1 MKLNIKLDNIDE
13 ELMFKRITFKVGDKK
28 VVTPIKVS
36 HKQNPISHINEIYK
50 KFDIDK
56 LNKCSTD
63 ESFER
68 KTNSELR
75 NLMTQ
80 GINICMVDFS
90 DLKIPNKTQLETL
103 SDLQYEHS
111 DIVTT
116 PIMSKITRELVDN
129 KLLDTFTDITN
140 RYIEIVETLN
150 HKSIMGVIPSKMPR
164 QFLEP
169 IIKNY
174 HNKDINSFI
183 LDFDG
188 RSIETNPSWVRKLM
202 RLLKEYDLIE
212 ESVLYSVNSNEGKFM
227 KNASEILAKDF
238 VSTGF
243 GIDLLGL
250 NHIPPRM
257 SSEAWAKIK
266 AQRRKN
272 TFRLFNRNSY
282 GYLKK
287 TEAELKALNIKDR
300 TSLKNFNISE
310 QFKET
315 QILQQKL
322 KEENSIEPYIRSKSQ
337 VNDDFIK
344 KIKKLRANTFKR

>member
-1 MKLNIKLDNIDE
+1 MKLSIKLDNIDE
-13 ELMFKRITFKVGDKK
+13 ELMFKRVIFRVGDKE
-28 VVTPIKVS
+28 VITPIKVS
-36 HKQNPISHINEIYK
+36 HRQNPISHINEIYK
-50 KFDIDK
+50 KFDINK
-56 LNKCSTD
+56 LNRCSTD

-68 KTNSELR
+68 KTNSELK
-75 NLMTQ
+75 NSMIQ
-80 GINICMVDFS
+80 GINICMVDYC

-116 PIMSKITRELVDN
+116 PIMSKITRELVDT

-140 RYIEIVETLN
+140 RYIEIVETIN
-150 HKSIMGVIPSKMPR
+150 HKSIMGVIPQRMPR

-174 HNKDINSFI
+174 YDKDVNSFI

-188 RSIETNPSWVRKLM
+188 RSIETNTSWVRKLM
-202 RLLKEYDLIE
+202 RLLKEYGLIE
-212 ESVLYSVNSNEGKFM
+212 DSVLYSVNSNEGKFM

-243 GIDLLGL
+243 GVDLLGL

-257 SSEAWAKIK
+257 NSEAWAKIK
-266 AQRRKN
+266 AQRREN
-272 TFRLFNRNSY
+272 TFRLFNRRSY

-287 TEAELKALNIKDR
+287 TETELKALSITNR
-300 TSLKNFNISE
+300 TDLKNFNITE

-315 QILQQKL
+315 QVLQQKL
-322 KEENSIEPYIRSKSQ
+322 KEENTIEHYIKSKSQ
-337 VNDDFIK
+337 VNNNVIK